1 MTIVI
6 DSRIKLGRR
15 VAAAALLTIAAGCAS
30 RQTPELQALRTR
42 YDQEKPRLDQLAP
55 VASDDARVAIDKVA
69 GAVTSGAEREEVT
82 HLVYVANKRIDVAE
96 ARADERAAT
105 DEVAKLSAGTS
116 ASRDR
121 RTRKRG
127 QRRARSAAASAGV
140 RATEASQRASDAE
153 ARNRALQSQ
162 LSELQARETDRGIV
176 LTLGD
181 VLFDVDRTT
190 LKAGARTSLEKLV
203 SFLNENPDRNVEI
216 EGHTDSTGS
225 RDHNEELS
233 QARAE
238 SVATFL
244 ASRGIG
250 GDRVQTRGLA
260 FDYPVASNDTTA
272 GRQLNRRVETIIA
285 NGSPTS
291 TTTSRSSSY
300 QSTTSAT
307 AAPR

>member
-42 YDQEKPRLDQLAP
+42 YDQERPRLDQLAP

-105 DEVAKLSAGTS
+105 DEVAKLSAE
-116 ASRDR
+116 R
-121 RTRKRG
+121 
-127 QRRARSAAASAGV
+127 QRLEIAGRENAANAARSAAASAGV

-153 ARNRALQSQ
+153 ARNRGLQSQ

-272 GRQLNRRVETIIA
+272 GRQLNRRVEIIIA

>member
-105 DEVAKLSAGTS
+105 DEVAKLSAE
-116 ASRDR
+116 R
-121 RTRKRG
+121 
-127 QRRARSAAASAGV
+127 QRLEIAGRENAANAARSAAASAGV

-272 GRQLNRRVETIIA
+272 GRQLNRRVEIIIA

>member
-96 ARADERAAT
+96 ARAAERAAT
-105 DEVAKLSAGTS
+105 DEVAKLSAE
-116 ASRDR
+116 R
-121 RTRKRG
+121 
-127 QRRARSAAASAGV
+127 QRLEIAGRENAANAARSAAASAGV

-272 GRQLNRRVETIIA
+272 GRQLNRRVEIIIA